1 MMRQKKKKK
10 KEVVLYRATADR
22 YWEVKSSSDFMVTW
36 EEFCV
41 SRK

>member
-1 MMRQKKKKK
+1 MRQKKK
-10 KEVVLYRATADR
+10 KEVVLYRATEDW
-22 YWEVKSSSDFMVTW
+22 YWEVESRSDFRVTW